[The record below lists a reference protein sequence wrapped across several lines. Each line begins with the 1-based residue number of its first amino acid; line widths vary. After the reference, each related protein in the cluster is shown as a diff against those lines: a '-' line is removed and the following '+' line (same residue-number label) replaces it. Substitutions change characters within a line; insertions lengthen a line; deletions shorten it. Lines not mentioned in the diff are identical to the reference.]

1 MCFSNFLQT
10 EAKKHKKMKDIR
22 KEERPIPI
30 SFITQFQNDMVDKR
44 DRFGDE
50 YYDHVIEGIAELLK
64 RWKKEKGKYNAD

>member
-1 MCFSNFLQT
+1 
-10 EAKKHKKMKDIR
+10 MKDIR

-64 RWKKEKGKYNAD
+64 RWKKEKGKRHEDTDWLYQANIHSRRDS